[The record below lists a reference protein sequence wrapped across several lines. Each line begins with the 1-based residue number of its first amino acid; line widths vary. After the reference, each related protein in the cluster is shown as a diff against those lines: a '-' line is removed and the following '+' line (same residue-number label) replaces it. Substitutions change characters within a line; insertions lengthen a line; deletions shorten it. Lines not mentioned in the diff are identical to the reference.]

1 MQRLDKLGNN
11 MSKRFLA
18 AMAVLGLIINPFS
31 IVNAQT
37 KLDDEKQIPTST
49 IELDELLVFPSV
61 LNFDFSSETGSRLD
75 LPIFEIPA
83 SITVISNAELKS
95 GGYQEV
101 GKALERSPGFVW
113 GNPPAEPA
121 NYSMRGFT
129 SNQVMIQ
136 RDGIWLGPAL
146 ITGRPQNGFNLDR
159 IEVLKG
165 PASVLHG
172 QGAIGAALNM
182 ITKKPEMGN
191 TTTYEFLSSYGRYDS
206 VKVGLA

>member
-1 MQRLDKLGNN
+1 MRIIDRLQTGTIKYLWW
-11 MSKRFLA
+11 FL
-18 AMAVLGLIINPFS
+18 VITTIVINLLS
-31 IVNAQT
+31 ISEAQSNKT
-37 KLDDEKQIPTST
+37 SFKEKSPPKTI
-49 IELDELLVFPSV
+49 IELDELFVYPSK
-61 LNFDFSSETGSRLD
+61 LNFDFSPGTSSRLD
-75 LPIFEIPA
+75 LPVFQTPA
-83 SITVISNAELKS
+83 SITIINKQELKN

-101 GKALERSPGFVW
+101 GKALERSSGFVW

-172 QGAIGAALNM
+172 QGAIGATLNM
-182 ITKKPEMGN
+182 ITKKPD
-191 TTTYEFLSSYGRYDS
+191 TAIDRSFEFLWSF
-206 VKVGLA
+206 